1 MNVLLAVDGSEPAE
15 TAARE
20 VASRPWPRGT
30 TVRVVYVAPTP
41 MLPVRGGHAPPA
53 AMAQSQTAPG
63 EADVERALVE
73 RDSSKSREIAEQ
85 LQANGFDAH
94 AKLRHGDASSE
105 IVEEAKAWPAD
116 LIVIGSHGYTGFKRL
131 LLGSVA
137 EAVVRHAPC
146 SVEVVRRETPK
157 S

>member
-1 MNVLLAVDGSEPAE
+1 MNILLAVDGSEPAE
-15 TAARE
+15 AAAHE
-20 VASRPWPRGT
+20 VASRPWPPGT

-41 MLPVRGGHAPPA
+41 MLPVGGGHAPPP

-73 RDSSKSREIAEQ
+73 RDSRKSREIAER
-85 LQANGFDAH
+85 LQSAGLDAH

-105 IVEEAKAWPAD
+105 IVEEARGWPAD
-116 LIVIGSHGYTGFKRL
+116 LIIIGSHGYTGFKRL

-146 SVEVVRRETPK
+146 SVQVVRRATPK
-157 S
+157 A